1 MKELIIETVALT
13 QYTLYLF
20 TLKRQRLENI

>member
-1 MKELIIETVALT
+1 MKELIIEKVALV
-13 QYTLYLF
+13 QYTLNLF

>member
-13 QYTLYLF
+13 QYNLYLF

>member
-1 MKELIIETVALT
+1 MKELIIEKVALA
-13 QYTLYLF
+13 QYTLNLF